1 MPKTTSIYKK
11 IYFYF
16 FVVSC
21 YLFWIFSKKKRVQ
34 KGCKKSGYD
43 KLYRVEEVKKFPS

>member
-1 MPKTTSIYKK
+1 MPKTTPIYKK

-16 FVVSC
+16 F
-21 YLFWIFSKKKRVQ
+21 LFLAICFGFFQKKKRVQ